1 MALFV
6 SKMVY
11 LSFCKLFISNL
22 FVKPI
27 QKLFIKY
34 IIGYVVLIFFRT
46 HRRDGYEEKNMFG
59 FRFDAFLC
67 RRR

>member
-1 MALFV
+1 M
-6 SKMVY
+6 
-11 LSFCKLFISNL
+11 
-22 FVKPI
+22 PI